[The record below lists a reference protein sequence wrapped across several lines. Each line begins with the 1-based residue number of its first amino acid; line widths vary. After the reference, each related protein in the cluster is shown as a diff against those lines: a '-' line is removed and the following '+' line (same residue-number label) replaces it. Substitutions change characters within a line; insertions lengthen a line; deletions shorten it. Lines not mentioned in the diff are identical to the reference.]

1 MDYMVRVIKSG
12 KVYEKVCF
20 PVNPGTKVRSPK
32 TKGSIKRK
40 QDSNE
45 RDGIKR
51 TARIINCN
59 FEAGD
64 LLITLNYDEGS
75 YEKIAKG
82 DDDID
87 IIRDRADKEAEK
99 FLRRL
104 GYHMGKSRIEP
115 VTMLF
120 TSDMDGDTGEI
131 VRCHH
136 HLLVKKEGFEFR
148 DGTIFCCGKDLKKIW
163 KNGGTS
169 LETLRDQPS
178 YSQLAAYLYRQV
190 RRSFAQPKYHGSRNL
205 KKPELVSE
213 RIVHTNRRLI
223 VPKGARLIYRNDS
236 TYTPDGVQYIVYTK
250 EGKRHGRDKR

>member
-1 MDYMVRVIKSG
+1 MVRVIRSG
-12 KVYEKVCF
+12 KVEEKMCF
-20 PVNPGTKVRSPK
+20 PINPGTKTRRPK
-32 TKGSIKRK
+32 SRGSLPRK

-51 TARIINCN
+51 TARVINSN
-59 FEAGD
+59 YQPGD
-64 LLITLNYDEGS
+64 LLITLNYDEPA
-75 YEKIAKG
+75 YERIRAG
-82 DDDID
+82 NDDID
-87 IIRDRADKEAEK
+87 IIRGRADKEAEK

-104 GYHMGKSRIEP
+104 GYNMGKSGIEP

-136 HLLVKKEGFEFR
+136 HLIIKAEGFEFR
-148 DGTIFCCGKDLKKIW
+148 DSTIFCCGKDLKKIW
-163 KNGGTS
+163 KNGGVS

-205 KKPELVSE
+205 KKPVLISE
-213 RIVHTNRRLI
+213 KIVHSNRRLRL
-223 VPKGARLIYRNDS
+223 PKGAKLIHRSDS
-236 TYTPDGVQYIVYTK
+236 GYSPDGVQYLCYEIA
-250 EGKRHGRDKR
+250 DKAEVRRGT